1 MKRHSIHDLSISQS
15 ILAATLIIVVGVL
28 LFTSIVYYTS
38 FSRRTDALVESQSR
52 EINKQIVLNYKSYI
66 SSVLE
71 TANYILSGSI
81 NLDARDSID
90 SLQRLYSSSME
101 IKKDV
106 ASIFLFDSQGNL
118 VLGSFPIPNAWAN
131 FSGENWF
138 INARNERT
146 IFHFS
151 PPHDMGIFSTEG
163 EEVISVSRLIEYS
176 DGGVRKEGV
185 LLIELNFNT
194 LAELAA
200 QTNLGKG
207 GHILIIDDNDS
218 LLYSFGGDSFK
229 AMEESYR
236 LSVENLMG
244 GFKALIDSREMYI
257 NINTLAQT
265 RWRIV
270 TVYNINAI
278 AEAKDRMI
286 LIIFMMFLVSFF
298 VTAVIAYWISYRITR
313 PLYQL
318 EKTME
323 RIEKGDFHSKV
334 EVSGQKEIVLLAGSF
349 NSMIDE
355 IRTLMIKVVDEQR
368 EKRKTELKALQNQ
381 INPHFLY
388 NTLDSI
394 VWLAENQRSQ
404 DVINTVVALARFFRI
419 SISKGKNFI
428 SVRSEIEH
436 IKNYLTIQS
445 IRYVDKFTYSFEVDE
460 DILEK
465 KVMKLILQPIVE
477 NAIYHGVG
485 EEDGYISISGR
496 QEGNFLY
503 FSVTNSGYGLTDE
516 RIEEIHRVLEGGEGD
531 TGVGLKNVY
540 LRLKIYYGDKADILF
555 SSELDEW
562 TRVTIKIP
570 LATSGGSGS

>member
-1 MKRHSIHDLSISQS
+1 MKKNTFHDLSISQS
-15 ILAATLIIVVGVL
+15 ILAVTLIIVVGVL
-28 LFTSIVYYTS
+28 LFTSLVYYTT

-71 TANYILSGSI
+71 TANYLLSASI
-81 NLDARDSID
+81 NMDTRDSYD
-90 SLQRLYSSSME
+90 LLQGLYAFSME

-106 ASIFLFDSQGNL
+106 ASIFLFDSRGDQ
-118 VLGSFPIPNAWAN
+118 VLGSFLVETEKAN
-131 FSGENWF
+131 FSQENWF
-138 INARNERT
+138 VSARNERT

-151 PPHDMGIFSTEG
+151 APHEQGFAATEG
-163 EEVISVSRLIEYS
+163 EEVISVSRLIEYAE
-176 DGGVRKEGV
+176 GGSRKEGV

-194 LAELAA
+194 LTELAA
-200 QTNLGKG
+200 QTNLGEG
-207 GHILIIDDNDS
+207 GHILILDDNDA
-218 LLYSFGGDSFK
+218 LLYSFGGDSS
-229 AMEESYR
+229 AAIRESYR
-236 LSVENLMG
+236 LAVENLMG
-244 GFKALIDSREMYI
+244 GFKAFIDGREMYI

-270 TVYNINAI
+270 TVYNINVI

-286 LIIFMMFLVSFF
+286 LILFVMFFVSVL

-323 RIEKGDFHSKV
+323 KIEQGDFHSKV

-355 IRTLMIKVVDEQR
+355 IRTLMEKVVDEQR

-394 VWLAENQRSQ
+394 VWLAENKRTQ

-428 SVRSEIEH
+428 PVRSEIEH

-445 IRYVDKFTYSFEVDE
+445 IRYVDKFTYRFDVDE
-460 DILEK
+460 QILDH

-485 EEDGYISISGR
+485 EEEGRITIVGR
-496 QEGNFLY
+496 QDRSFIY
-503 FSVTNSGYGLTDE
+503 FDVTNTGYGITDE
-516 RIEEIHRVLEGGEGD
+516 RIDEIKRVLEGGEGD

-570 LATSGGSGS
+570 LGESGGSRS